1 MEYTIDNLKQLR
13 ESEDHI
19 EFKAARHNYPFA
31 GGSKTEP
38 KERRRC
44 VLGYVVALANEGGG
58 LLVLGMHDS
67 YPHQVVGTD
76 FADKNLGNLVDEIY

>member
-1 MEYTIDNLKQLR
+1 MKYTINDLKHLR

-19 EFKAARHNYPFA
+19 EFKAAKHNYPFN
-31 GGSKTEP
+31 GGSKSEP

-44 VLGYVVALANEGGG
+44 VLGYIVALANEGGG

-67 YPHQVVGTD
+67 YPHKVVGTD
-76 FADKNLGNLVDEIY
+76 FANQA